1 MIFMADKKLIID
13 EVKQAQPQDVKKLTH
28 EDKIRMIR
36 ASHRKTQ
43 EKAKRLTERI
53 LYNDKG

>member
-1 MIFMADKKLIID
+1 MADKKLIID
-13 EVKQAQPQDVKKLTH
+13 EVKPQAQETKKLTH
-28 EDKIRMIR
+28 EDKIRMVR
-36 ASHRKTQ
+36 AAHRKTQ

>member
-1 MIFMADKKLIID
+1 MADKKLIID